1 MSTAALEPAI
11 GLPNVQ
17 EWIIIAVVAVLLFG
31 RRLPE
36 VIAQVLHGIRVARQ
50 HLDELRRSSGF
61 DEDLREAQRAIT
73 QTRETIK
80 REARELTAPIPT
92 IQGAKDAVR
101 REITGIGS
109 DIEDEIRRTPPP
121 EGSVAGE
128 GEEHDPMPVDTASPD
143 TMSVHGGETN
153 PETGGATPAEVGPDA
168 DEPGATIE
176 ERGPDPE
183 PRDPGR

>member
-1 MSTAALEPAI
+1 MSSAVPLPAL

-61 DEDLREAQRAIT
+61 DEDLREAQRT
-73 QTRETIK
+73 LRETRETIK
-80 REARELTAPIPT
+80 REARELTAPLPT

-101 REITGIGS
+101 REFTGIGAEI
-109 DIEDEIRRTPPP
+109 DDGIEDAIRRTPPP
-121 EGSVAGE
+121 GTPAHGEAGRLDPGAPRADAPSAGGAGE
-128 GEEHDPMPVDTASPD
+128 D
-143 TMSVHGGETN
+143 GGEAN
-153 PETGGATPAEVGPDA
+153 PEAVSDA
-168 DEPGATIE
+168 DERAPSLE

-183 PRDPGR
+183 PRDPDR